1 MKYKKVVFTKVSPE
15 VSKAH
20 RRFYERHVKKAFV
33 QYLAYTHQF
42 DGVLTEEEIARA
54 KEGKLPKDLD
64 IHHIFPLSGSE
75 SEEVNG
81 FSNLTVLH
89 KSTHVSI
96 NKKVFFPQLKDVGEM
111 AVGETREIYIPV
123 FKPVDARRIVA
134 IREGRMSGKWKMIK
148 NPPKDM
154 KTR

>member
-1 MKYKKVVFTKVSPE
+1 
-15 VSKAH
+15 
-20 RRFYERHVKKAFV
+20 
-33 QYLAYTHQF
+33 
-42 DGVLTEEEIARA
+42 
-54 KEGKLPKDLD
+54 
-64 IHHIFPLSGSE
+64 
-75 SEEVNG
+75 
-81 FSNLTVLH
+81 LH

-123 FKPVDARRIVA
+123 FKPVDAGRIVA